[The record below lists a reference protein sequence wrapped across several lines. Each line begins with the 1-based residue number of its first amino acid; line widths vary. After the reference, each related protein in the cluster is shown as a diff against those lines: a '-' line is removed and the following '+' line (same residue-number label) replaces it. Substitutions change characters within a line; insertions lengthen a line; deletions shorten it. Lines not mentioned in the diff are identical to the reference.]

1 MKIAVYGSLAYDR
14 ILNFRGNFAD
24 HILPNKAHQINVSFF
39 APTLSE
45 SYGGVAGNIAYS
57 LALLKAELVILAR
70 AGNDF
75 APYREWLLRHGVDTK
90 LIEIDERARTAF
102 ATILTDEKDNQIA
115 AFYPGAMEKPYALP
129 FPLPKEVALAIV
141 GAGNPDDMRKFPEH
155 FRESGIPFIY
165 DPAQQIPALSS
176 EDLVSGMR
184 GAEALIANDYEL
196 ALIMKKTGLSEAD
209 ILKETNMLVT
219 TLGERGSRILTHE
232 ETFEIPP
239 AKPKSNEDPTGAGD
253 AYRAGFIFGLLKKWP
268 LPMVGRFA
276 GVIACWAVEKKG
288 TQAHTFTQDDV
299 QSRYRENFGEGLPPL
314 Q

>member
-14 ILNFRGNFAD
+14 ILNFEGNFAD
-24 HILPNKAHQINVSFF
+24 HILPDKAHQINVSFF

-45 SYGGVAGNIAYS
+45 SYGGTAGNIAYS
-57 LALLKAELVILAR
+57 LALLTAQPSIVAR

-75 APYREWLLRHGVDTK
+75 APYSEWLARHGVDTK
-90 LIEIDERARTAF
+90 LIEIDENARTAF

-115 AFYPGAMEKPYALP
+115 AFYPGAMEKPYAA
-129 FPLPKEVALAIV
+129 PLPAPKDILLAIV
-141 GAGNPDDMRKFPEH
+141 AAGNPDDMRKLPGH
-155 FRESGIPFIY
+155 FRTNGIPFIY

-209 ILKETNMLVT
+209 ILKETEMLVT
-219 TLGERGSRILTHE
+219 TLGERGSRVAVQE

-253 AYRAGFIFGLLKKWP
+253 AYRAGFIVGMLNGWP
-268 LPMVGRFA
+268 LSVVGRFA
-276 GVIACWAVEKKG
+276 GVIACYAVEKKG
-288 TQAHTFTQDDV
+288 TQAHTFTSDDV
-299 QSRYRENFGEGLPPL
+299 QSRYRENFGEGLP
-314 Q
+314 QI